1 MRITTA
7 HIENLTDW
15 INHEKGYPLICW
27 VRDKS
32 NGDRLTAQI
41 GHIHA
46 YRQSGHWSVVQVV
59 TKGGGERDL
68 RHGTAREVY
77 EFLRGMQEAI
87 ILDKMTE
94 RYMEKVA

>member
-15 INHEKGYPLICW
+15 INQEKGFPLTAW
-27 VRDKS
+27 KKEGHALV
-32 NGDRLTAQI
+32 AQI

-46 YRQSGHWSVVQVV
+46 YRQSGHWSVVQIV
-59 TKGGGERDL
+59 TRGGGERDL

-77 EFLRGMQEAI
+77 EFLRGMQEAM
-87 ILDKMTE
+87 ILDKLTE
-94 RYMEKVA
+94 RYMEAVA